1 MTTFG
6 IPRALSKKQAAPPV
20 SKFAASTI
28 RRRVMQRLQIAQ
40 SRRPLR
46 RRSLLISRHSHYS
59 TIGLRYKFRDGPRVT
74 PKRQR
79 AARVLRQAR
88 ARANSTFAPP
98 ACSPHLDA
106 ILGQS
111 V

>member
-59 TIGLRYKFRDGPRVT
+59 TMGLRWKFRDDPRVHPEET
-74 PKRQR
+74 
-79 AARVLRQAR
+79 ARG
-88 ARANSTFAPP
+88 PP
-98 ACSPHLDA
+98 AGPSPGASQFDVRA
-106 ILGQS
+106 SS